1 MASVDLNVGYCMRKA
16 YCGIK
21 IYVKLFLQRDD
32 LFSLS
37 PHFLGP
43 APVVSEPSYWTSNT
57 ELPPLHSNPTCL
69 TSSRNHHLYL
79 HGPEQDPPPLLSSAL
94 TASSPPPT
102 STPSPS
108 STTSHSLLALTPV
121 PHQRQANILADIRK
135 QFSNI
140 NVDYRNQ
147 FLSLITITCYDATN
161 YTVPEWQLPPESQD
175 QPDLPTDTEDESSD
189 LEIVDD
195 EEEAAGSDNEQGD
208 YITEEEAVQ
217 YATITLGEEIV

>member
-1 MASVDLNVGYCMRKA
+1 MYR
-16 YCGIK
+16 
-21 IYVKLFLQRDD
+21 
-32 LFSLS
+32 
-37 PHFLGP
+37 
-43 APVVSEPSYWTSNT
+43 
-57 ELPPLHSNPTCL
+57 
-69 TSSRNHHLYL
+69 
-79 HGPEQDPPPLLSSAL
+79 
-94 TASSPPPT
+94 
-102 STPSPS
+102 
-108 STTSHSLLALTPV
+108 
-121 PHQRQANILADIRK
+121 
-135 QFSNI
+135 I
-140 NVDYRNQ
+140 NSQ